1 MKEAYAEL
9 APANEVRISTNL
21 KRLAK
26 VMNKPKNQVIETAL
40 KQYISEQSDQI
51 AGIQQAQKTLAKGAG
66 KDFDTIVA
74 ALRTKI
80 RHKR

>member
-1 MKEAYAEL
+1 MSTITIHTTD
-9 APANEVRISTNL
+9 EVSTNL
-21 KRLAK
+21 NRLAK

-66 KDFDTIVA
+66 KDFETAVEE
-74 ALRTKI
+74 LRTKI
-80 RHKR
+80 RHKQ